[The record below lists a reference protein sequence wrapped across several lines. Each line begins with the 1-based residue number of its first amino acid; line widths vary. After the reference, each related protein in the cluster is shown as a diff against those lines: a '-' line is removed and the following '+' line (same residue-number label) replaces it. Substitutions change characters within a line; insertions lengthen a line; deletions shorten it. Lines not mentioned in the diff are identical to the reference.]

1 MKIKG
6 FISSLKSFQGG
17 GFFLVKKTFF
27 IGIAMLTKARKDTVV
42 ELWGFFQLPM
52 LLKTED
58 RNIPE

>member
-42 ELWGFFQLPM
+42 ELWGFFQ
-52 LLKTED
+52 
-58 RNIPE
+58 